1 MPSYWNVIF
10 KVFDSF
16 IANKDSSSI
25 DCMLH
30 FLGQSIEFYGG
41 KKVSD
46 ISKVINLLIQL
57 IDMDLPLE
65 TMMTISKIASVILLS
80 KNFTLTQLDASR
92 LAKKI
97 TGTTHLEVFEEFV
110 KNSVDCTQFDFLIM
124 PDFVKYFEQNLTKS
138 NMEMLASIIE
148 KRSPNELLVHAST
161 LDYKI
166 YFKKKQ
172 TIEAIIEKILQGNDE
187 EFLLAIQIYPHITS
201 IDKDKVEENLKRRID
216 LLMTNLSDIKNI
228 YLLAVCLS
236 TIYNINGSLLP
247 SKITEILQNV
257 LKLEQ
262 NYAVLKIVKF
272 LVDLLEDKN
281 QSSDLFNTIRSTIAE
296 NFLSKHSKVRH
307 LTSQILSSFDHHKK
321 IYSIFEQIEEIEP
334 TIQTYR
340 DQILLLQK
348 LDYDSCV
355 ALKDPKFAEDALRFS
370 LGFLHVNFQPLWG
383 TIQELIESYAT
394 NFEVNVFWNVFIGQL
409 RNISENDEPEIYCDE
424 NRFIQERIRNFTA
437 ISDRYDAIA
446 YRVKLLKILSDTKT
460 SICDVKQKDIVEFF
474 YNFYNNEYQN
484 DNEDAFNK
492 GRQKLLIS
500 HLQVLAKFTN
510 PKCVTKSKELR
521 KFYIELL
528 LHRNF
533 QVQKLAL
540 DCIVNYKEPSV
551 ANFKEILYNCISEKT
566 FKNEITS
573 LNLNEKVQDEFREG
587 FSEIFLPILHSKLS
601 IKAGKNDQD
610 GFKNKKEVIV
620 RFMNHLKEAELV
632 KLTEIATGKIQH
644 VEKFEDAK
652 ILESIK
658 VNELQS
664 VLQFVDLLRKNVAG
678 AFSEDYQRKL
688 LNSILS
694 IACYAIDKDGAM
706 FKNLKQMCLQSVTEF
721 FDQYESYNWL
731 NNEIDL
737 IFEIF
742 INQHLETFAKDASQN
757 VTALMKLFVEWSKNP
772 SYFKYLE
779 KCDKNGNYPLKSIIG
794 LLNNKSTTMQVID
807 CVMDVL
813 EKLLTLKSSDEVITT
828 VNYGTA
834 LIQPFILDI
843 LMKLKDFLNIK
854 RVKSLSEK
862 NLFVLSRVTELVND
876 QESSKILLDILIPLT
891 LRKSIEDKQDSEGVM
906 KLLRTIS
913 NLLRAVGDI
922 SMHYL
927 RAFVPLFEHI
937 QEVNQRK
944 FLVKIFAQV
953 TRDENQIAIVND
965 LNAFD
970 RRWIEQPDYEKR
982 LNAFHRIEKETDV
995 SIDLAVIVIYH
1006 CFYFLKHEKDLAIRD
1021 NSSHHL
1027 KVICGKV
1034 IASMAGD
1041 KTQIDYFVD
1050 KIILNLIQKRISEH
1064 DMSVKFEAIQLLGE
1078 LSRNHHDIHPVLRD
1092 LYALTDSSNRE
1103 LDFFDN
1109 ITHLQKFRHMKA
1121 LRKFLEVGL
1130 KSPNLR
1136 TLNDF
1141 LLPLSRIF
1149 LCTEEYQRKSKVIEA
1164 AIDYV
1169 AYICKFLPWN
1179 QYEMVLKHYIRKMRG
1194 DSKAYQKQLVKLIP
1208 SILDSFHFEFS
1219 EKLKGE
1225 KIEIPQEIIEEEEES
1240 DVDEENLADEE
1251 EEISEESQISHTV
1264 VLRPNVSQR
1273 VIRSLTRNL
1282 IPSLFRIISELS
1294 TNTAH
1299 KLNKEERKLQE
1310 KADMIRIP
1318 IALPLI
1324 KLLQKLP
1331 PLFLSQYLS
1340 QVVLKVSSFLKSSL
1354 KQVRATARHTL
1365 KEILIALGVNQLE
1378 TVIGNLSAMLCKGF
1392 QVHVL
1397 SITVHTLI
1405 DALKSQLTTDVA
1417 DKILQKILGICMND
1431 IFGRNNEEQEV
1442 IKIGNRTPEAKPSR
1456 KSFLTLGI
1464 MAANVSE
1471 KCILDL
1477 LMPFKQ
1483 KLLET
1488 TSKKNVTKIQEC
1500 LVQIASG
1507 FTSNLKIP
1515 VDALMIL
1522 IHGTISESIP
1532 NLLPE
1537 KKKKSETKE
1546 IKRNDCFILQEE
1558 PKRRGAST
1566 AATVKSSKQTN
1577 TYVLVE
1583 FGLEMLHIM
1592 MKKKRFI
1599 DAEQFFDPLVPL
1611 LFDSLRSNYIRVS
1624 MFAVRCI
1631 SIIWHHKLEL
1641 ENLKK
1646 FAEQIATEV
1655 FSILH
1660 KYATTEISR
1669 KDNHY
1674 LLVKSCFKCVLT
1686 LLKHV
1691 DYYTLNSNQL
1701 KALLLYIE
1709 QDLTTANDKDTISFV
1724 LLKAILDRKLIVPEI
1739 AEIMRKIAE
1748 ISITS
1753 EIEERRH
1760 AIRPIV
1766 LTYLMEYPLGK
1777 KIDSLLKFF
1786 IAQLNYEEVHGR
1798 ESAVAMMCLIFKGF
1812 PEVIILI

>member
-1 MPSYWNVIF
+1 
-10 KVFDSF
+10 
-16 IANKDSSSI
+16 
-25 DCMLH
+25 MLH

-46 ISKVINLLIQL
+46 ISKVINLLVQL
-57 IDMDLPLE
+57 IDMDLPVD
-65 TMMTISKIASVILLS
+65 TMMTVSQIASVILLS

-92 LAKKI
+92 IAKKI
-97 TGTTHLEVFEEFV
+97 TNTTHLEVFEGFV
-110 KNSVDCTQFDFLIM
+110 KNSLDCTQFDILIM
-124 PDFVKYFEQNLTKS
+124 PDFVKYFEQKLTKS
-138 NMEMLASIIE
+138 NMEMLAEIIDR
-148 KRSPNELLVHAST
+148 RSPNELLDCENKFRGYT
-161 LDYKI
+161 I
-166 YFKKKQ
+166 FFKKKQ
-172 TIEAIIEKILQGNDE
+172 TIEGIIEKIFEGDDE

-201 IDKDKVEENLKRRID
+201 LDKDKVEEHLKKRID
-216 LLMTNLSDIKNI
+216 LLLKDLSDIKNI

-236 TIYNINGSLLP
+236 TIYFINGSLLP
-247 SKITEILQNV
+247 SKVIEILKSM

-262 NYAVLKIVKF
+262 TYPVLKIVKF
-272 LVDLLEDKN
+272 LIDVLKDKSHLN
-281 QSSDLFNTIRSTIAE
+281 IDLFNTIRSAVAE
-296 NFLSKHSKVRH
+296 NLPSKHHKVRL
-307 LTSQILSSFDHHKK
+307 LTSQILSSFEHHKSL
-321 IYSIFEQIEEIEP
+321 YSIFTRIEEIEP

-355 ALKDPKFAEDALRFS
+355 ALKDAKCAEDAVRFC
-370 LGFLHVNFQPLWG
+370 LGFLHVNFQPLWE
-383 TIQELIESYAT
+383 TIQEIIESYAA
-394 NFEVNVFWNVFIGQL
+394 NFEINTFWSVYLHQL
-409 RNISENDEPEIYCDE
+409 KEISIESKEPEIYE
-424 NRFIQERIRNFTA
+424 NDNGFIQEKIREFTN

-446 YRVKLLKILSDTKT
+446 YRVKLLKILTDTKT
-460 SICDVKQKDIVEFF
+460 SVCDVKQKDLVEFF
-474 YNFYNNEYQN
+474 YKFYNDEYLS
-484 DNEDAFNK
+484 EDDEGPK

-500 HLQVLAKFTN
+500 HMQVLTKLTN
-510 PKCVTKSKELR
+510 PRCVTRSKELR
-521 KFYIELL
+521 KLYIELL

-533 QVQKLAL
+533 QIQKLAL
-540 DCIVNYKEPSV
+540 DCLINYKEQSV
-551 ANFKEILYNCISEKT
+551 TNFKEILYNCVNEKT
-566 FKNEITS
+566 FRNEIVA

-587 FSEIFLPILHSKLS
+587 FSEIFLPIIYSKLT
-601 IKAGKNDQD
+601 IKQGKNDQE

-620 RFMNHLKEAELV
+620 RFMNHLKEEELV
-632 KLTEIATGKIQH
+632 KLTDIATAKIQTID
-644 VEKFEDAK
+644 KIEDAK
-652 ILESIK
+652 ILVPLKIA
-658 VNELQS
+658 ELQS
-664 VLQFVDLLRKNVAG
+664 VLEFVDLLRKNVAG
-678 AFSEDYQRKL
+678 AYSDNFHRQL
-688 LNSILS
+688 LKSILS

-706 FKNLKQMCLQSVTEF
+706 FKSLKQTCLQSVTEF
-721 FDQYESYNWL
+721 FDQYESYNWQDE
-731 NNEIDL
+731 EIDL

-757 VTALMKLFVEWSKNP
+757 VTAIMKLFVEWSKNP
-772 SYFKYLE
+772 GFFKYLE
-779 KCDKNGNYPLKSIIG
+779 RSDKNGNYPLKSIIG
-794 LLNNKSTTMQVID
+794 LLKNKSTTMQVID
-807 CVMDVL
+807 TVMDIL
-813 EKLLTLKSSDEVITT
+813 ERLLTLKSTDEVITT
-828 VNYGTA
+828 INYGTQ

-854 RVKSLSEK
+854 RVKSLSDK

-891 LRKSIEDKQDSEGVM
+891 LRKSIEDKHDSEGIM

-913 NLLRAVGDI
+913 NLLRAVNEL
-922 SMHYL
+922 SVQYL

-944 FLVKIFAQV
+944 FLVKIFSQV
-953 TRDENQIAIVND
+953 TNDENLIAIVND

-982 LNAFHRIEKETDV
+982 LSAFHRIEREADV

-1006 CFYFLKHEKDLAIRD
+1006 CFYFLKHEKDLGIRD

-1027 KVICGKV
+1027 KLICGNV
-1034 IASMAGD
+1034 IGSLKGD
-1041 KTQIDYFVD
+1041 KTQIDYFID
-1050 KIILNLIQKRISEH
+1050 KIVLNLIQKRISEN
-1064 DMSVKFEAIQLLGE
+1064 DMSVKFEAIQFLGE
-1078 LSRNHHDIHPVLRD
+1078 LSRKHYEIHPVLRD
-1092 LYALTDSSNRE
+1092 LHALTDSSNRE

-1121 LRKFLEVGL
+1121 LRKFVEVAQNL
-1130 KSPNLR
+1130 KSSPNLR

-1164 AIDYV
+1164 AIDYT
-1169 AYICKFLPWN
+1169 AIICKFLPWN
-1179 QYEMVLKHYIRKMRG
+1179 QYEVVLKHYIRKMKG
-1194 DSKAYQKQLVKLIP
+1194 DSKAYQKQLVRLIP
-1208 SILDSFHFEFS
+1208 AILDSFHFEFS
-1219 EKLKGE
+1219 EISKLE
-1225 KIEIPQEIIEEEEES
+1225 VIEIPQEIPE
-1240 DVDEENLADEE
+1240 DVDDADDESVIDEE
-1251 EEISEESQISHTV
+1251 EEIEESQLNYSV
-1264 VLRPNVSQR
+1264 VLRKNVAQR
-1273 VIRSLTRNL
+1273 VLRSLTRNL
-1282 IPSLFRIISELS
+1282 IPSLFRIVSQLS
-1294 TNTAH
+1294 NTIAH
-1299 KLNKEERKLQE
+1299 KLNKEEKKLQE

-1331 PLFLSQYLS
+1331 PKFLQQYLS

-1365 KEILIALGVNQLE
+1365 KEILITLGVNHLE
-1378 TVIGNLSAMLCKGF
+1378 TVIGNLSVILCKGF

-1397 SITVHTLI
+1397 SITIHTLI
-1405 DALKSQLTTDVA
+1405 DALKNQLTTDVT
-1417 DKILQKILGICMND
+1417 DKILQKILDVCMND
-1431 IFGRNNEEQEV
+1431 IFGKNNEEQEV
-1442 IKIGNRTPEAKPSR
+1442 TKIGYRTPEAKPSR
-1456 KSFLTLGI
+1456 KSFLTLNI
-1464 MAANVSE
+1464 LAANVSE

-1477 LMPFKQ
+1477 IMPFKQ

-1532 NLLPE
+1532 NLLPAR
-1537 KKKKSETKE
+1537 KKKTATKE

-1566 AATVKSSKQTN
+1566 AVTVKSSKQTN

-1592 MKKKRFI
+1592 MKRKRFL
-1599 DAEQFFDPLVPL
+1599 DAEHFFDPLVPL
-1611 LFDSLRSNYIRVS
+1611 LVDSVKSNYIRVN
-1624 MFAVRCI
+1624 MFAVRCL
-1631 SIIWHHKLEL
+1631 SIMWHHQLEL
-1641 ENLKK
+1641 ENLKTH
-1646 FAEQIATEV
+1646 AEPVAAEI

-1660 KYATTEISR
+1660 KYATTEISQ

-1691 DYYTLNSNQL
+1691 NYYSPNENQL

-1709 QDLTTANDKDTISFV
+1709 QDLITANDKDTISFV
-1724 LLKAILDRKLIVPEI
+1724 LLRAILDRKLIVPEI

-1753 EIEERRH
+1753 EIEERRN
-1760 AIRPIV
+1760 AIRPVV
-1766 LTYLMEYPLGK
+1766 LIYLMEYPLGI

-1786 IAQLNYEEVHGR
+1786 IAQLNYEEISGR
-1798 ESAVAMMCLIFKGF
+1798 QSAVTMLCLIFKGF
-1812 PEVIILI
+1812 PEVILYQLIILFTN

>member
-10 KVFDSF
+10 KVFDSY
-16 IANKDSSSI
+16 IVNKDPSNI
-25 DCMLH
+25 DYMLH

-57 IDMDLPLE
+57 IDLDLPLE
-65 TMMTISKIASVILLS
+65 TMMTVSKIASVILLS

-97 TGTTHLEVFEEFV
+97 TCTTHVEVFEAFV
-110 KNSVDCTQFDFLIM
+110 KNSIDCTQFDFLIM
-124 PDFVKYFEQNLTKS
+124 PDYVRYFEQNLTS
-138 NMEMLASIIE
+138 ANMEMLASIIE
-148 KRSPNELLVHAST
+148 KRSPNQLLNYESKFSGYA
-161 LDYKI
+161 I

-172 TIEAIIEKILQGNDE
+172 TIESIIQKIYESNDE

-201 IDKDKVEENLKRRID
+201 IDKDKVEEHLKKKID
-216 LLMTNLSDIKNI
+216 TLLKDLKSLKNI

-236 TIYNINGSLLP
+236 RIYHLNGSISP
-247 SKITEILQNV
+247 SKITEILN
-257 LKLEQ
+257 
-262 NYAVLKIVKF
+262 AVLDLHVTYPTLKIIKF
-272 LVDLLEDKN
+272 LIDLLSDKN
-281 QSSDLFNTIRSTIAE
+281 KSLDLFNKIRSTIGE
-296 NFLSKHSKVRH
+296 NLLSKHQKVRL
-307 LTSQILSSFDHHKK
+307 LTSQILSSFVHHKNL
-321 IYSIFEQIEEIEP
+321 YAIFKQIEEIEP

-340 DQILLLQK
+340 DQILLLSK
-348 LDYDSCV
+348 IDIDSC
-355 ALKDPKFAEDALRFS
+355 ATLKDANCAEDALRFC
-370 LGFLHVNFQPLWG
+370 LGFLHVNFQLLWEP
-383 TIQELIESYAT
+383 IQEVIESYAA
-394 NFEVNVFWNVFIGQL
+394 NFNINTFWRVYMAQLKNILMIDEQEVYEDDNEFIK
-409 RNISENDEPEIYCDE
+409 
-424 NRFIQERIRNFTA
+424 ERIIEFTNVA
-437 ISDRYDAIA
+437 DRYDQIA

-460 SICDVKQKDIVEFF
+460 TVCDVKQKDIVEFF
-474 YNFYNNEYQN
+474 YNFYNNEYEK
-484 DNEDAFNK
+484 DDEDAPK
-492 GRQKLLIS
+492 GRQKLLIN

-521 KFYIELL
+521 KLYIELL

-540 DCIVNYKEPSV
+540 DCIINYKEPAV
-551 ANFKEILYNCISEKT
+551 ANFKEILYNCVNEKT

-587 FSEIFLPILHSKLS
+587 FSEIFLPILYSKLT
-601 IKAGKNDQD
+601 IKAGKNDQE

-620 RFMNHLKEAELV
+620 RFMNHLKEEELV
-632 KLTEIATGKIQH
+632 KITDIATSKIQH
-644 VEKFEDAK
+644 VETFNDVNM
-652 ILESIK
+652 LESIK

-664 VLQFVDLLRKNVAG
+664 IHQFVDLLRKNVAG
-678 AFSEDYQRKL
+678 AYSEEYQRKL
-688 LNSILS
+688 LRSILS
-694 IACYAIDKDGAM
+694 IACYTIDKDGAM
-706 FKNLKQMCLQSVTEF
+706 FKALKQTCLQSVTEF
-721 FDQYESYNWL
+721 FDQYESFNWQ
-731 NNEIDL
+731 NDEIDL

-772 SYFKYLE
+772 SYFKYFE
-779 KCDKNGNYPLKSIIG
+779 KRDKNENYPLKSIIG
-794 LLNNKSTTMQVID
+794 LLNNKSTTIQVID
-807 CVMDVL
+807 CVMDIL
-813 EKLLTLKSSDEVITT
+813 ERLLTLKSSDEVITT
-828 VNYGTA
+828 INYGTQ

-862 NLFVLSRVTELVND
+862 NLFILSRVTELVND

-913 NLLRAVGDI
+913 NLLIAVKETSI
-922 SMHYL
+922 NYL

-944 FLVKIFAQV
+944 FLVKIFSQV
-953 TRDENQIAIVND
+953 TNDENQIAIVND

-982 LNAFHRIEKETDV
+982 LAAFHSIEKETDV

-1006 CFYFLKHEKDLAIRD
+1006 CFYFLKHEKDLAVRD

-1027 KVICGKV
+1027 KLICGKV
-1034 IASMAGD
+1034 IGGMNGD
-1041 KTQIDYFVD
+1041 RTQIDYFVD
-1050 KIILNLIQKRISEH
+1050 KIVLNLIHKRISEN
-1064 DMSVKFEAIQLLGE
+1064 DISIKYEAIQLLGE
-1078 LSRNHHDIHPVLRD
+1078 LARNHGEIHPVLRD
-1092 LYALTDSSNRE
+1092 LHALTDSSNRE

-1121 LRKFLEVGL
+1121 LRKFVETAQNL
-1130 KSPNLR
+1130 KAPPNLR

-1141 LLPLSRIF
+1141 LLPLSKIF

-1164 AIDYV
+1164 AVEYV
-1169 AYICKFLPWN
+1169 ACICKFLPWN
-1179 QYEMVLKHYIRKMRG
+1179 QYEVVLKHYIRKMKG

-1208 SILDSFHFEFS
+1208 AILDSFHFEFS
-1219 EKLKGE
+1219 ETKE
-1225 KIEIPQEIIEEEEES
+1225 EEIIEIPNEIEENESENDDESLIEEETNEEP
-1240 DVDEENLADEE
+1240 
-1251 EEISEESQISHTV
+1251 QMSHNI
-1264 VLRPNVSQR
+1264 VLRPNVAQR

-1294 TNTAH
+1294 TTTAH

-1331 PLFLSQYLS
+1331 PQFLSQYLS
-1340 QVVLKVSSFLKSSL
+1340 QVVLKVSSFLKSTL

-1365 KEILIALGVNQLE
+1365 KEILVTLGVNHLE

-1405 DALKSQLTTDVA
+1405 DALKSQLTIEVA
-1417 DKILQKILGICMND
+1417 DKLLQRILDICMND

-1442 IKIGNRTPEAKPSR
+1442 TKIGNRTPEAKTSR

-1464 MAANVSE
+1464 MAASVSE

-1537 KKKKSETKE
+1537 KKKKSDSKE
-1546 IKRNDCFILQEE
+1546 IKRNDCFILHEE
-1558 PKRRGAST
+1558 PKRRGALT

-1583 FGLEMLHIM
+1583 FGLEMLHII

-1599 DAEQFFDPLVPL
+1599 NSEQFFNPLVPML
-1611 LFDSLRSNYIRVS
+1611 YDSLRSNHIRVS
-1624 MFAVRCI
+1624 MFAVRCL
-1631 SIIWHHKLEL
+1631 SIMWHHKLEL
-1641 ENLKK
+1641 ENLKTH
-1646 FAEQIATEV
+1646 AEQIVVEV

-1660 KYATTEISR
+1660 KYATTEISK

-1691 DYYTLNSNQL
+1691 NYYTLNTNQL

-1748 ISITS
+1748 MSITS
-1753 EIEERRH
+1753 EIDEKRN
-1760 AIRPIV
+1760 AIRPIL

-1777 KIDSLLKFF
+1777 KIESLLKFF
-1786 IAQLNYEEVHGR
+1786 IAQLNYEEISGR
-1798 ESAVAMMCLIFKGF
+1798 ESAVAMMCMIFKGF
-1812 PEVIILI
+1812 PEVNS